1 MSASVNR
8 QESPP
13 LQAAEQGWGRRL
25 QLVAMIVLGLVFAG
39 LTVYHLV
46 FKDESL
52 VDARRLAALRDQELG
67 KKLPSS
73 GDWPQW
79 RGPNR
84 DGIAT
89 AKETLMTWGESGPL
103 RLWEQ
108 PVGKGYGTVAVA
120 GGRVY
125 LLMQDGG
132 NESCVCWDARTG
144 TELWRFSY
152 AADYRNAYGDG
163 PRATPSVDG
172 DRVYT
177 VGATGIMHCLKTHPA
192 APHGE
197 QVWRH
202 DLLDEFGAANLQWG
216 VSFSP
221 LVAGDLVY
229 ANPGGRGG
237 NSMAAFDKRT
247 GKKRWT
253 AGDDQ
258 AGYSSPVLATIAG
271 RPQIVFFTAAGLVGL
286 TPDKGE
292 ILWRFP
298 WETSYG
304 ANVATPIVAGDYIF
318 ISSGYNRGCAVVH
331 IESAGNDL
339 VANRVYENK
348 NMRNHFSSS
357 VLYRDHI
364 YGFNETLLT
373 CLEFRTGKVLW
384 KQRGFDKGSLLIA
397 DGRLVILGEDG
408 KLGLAAATP
417 DAFRAQASFQVANGR
432 CWSVPALASGLL
444 YVRGENKLMCFDLGA
459 KRAK

>member
-1 MSASVNR
+1 MSVSIDR
-8 QESPP
+8 QESPSSGP
-13 LQAAEQGWGRRL
+13 PRRRKGPRL
-25 QLVAMIVLGLVFAG
+25 QLAAMIMLGLLFVS
-39 LTVYHLV
+39 LTIYHLV

-52 VDARRLAALRDQELG
+52 VDARRLSALRDQELG
-67 KKLPSS
+67 KTTQSS

-84 DGIAT
+84 DGVST
-89 AKETLMTWGESGPL
+89 AKDKLTAWPEIGPR

-108 PVGKGYGTVAVA
+108 PVGKGYATVAVA
-120 GGRVY
+120 AGRAY

-152 AADYRNAYGDG
+152 PADYRNAYGDG
-163 PRATPSVDG
+163 PRATPTVDG
-172 DRVYT
+172 NRVYT
-177 VGATGIMHCLKTHPA
+177 VGATGIMHCLKTHPKTSQ
-192 APHGE
+192 GE
-197 QVWRH
+197 SLWRH
-202 DLLDEFGAANLQWG
+202 DLLAEYGAASLTWG

-229 ANPGGRGG
+229 TNPGGRAG
-237 NSMAAFDKRT
+237 NSMVAFDKLT
-247 GKKRWT
+247 GKQRWAT
-253 AGDDQ
+253 GDDQ

-271 RPQIVFFTAAGLVGL
+271 RPQVVFFTAAGLVGV
-286 TPDKGE
+286 TPDKGD

-304 ANVATPIVAGDYIF
+304 ANVATPIIAGDYIF

-331 IESAGNDL
+331 IERTGDDV

-357 VLYRDHI
+357 VLYKDHI

-373 CLEFRTGKVLW
+373 CMEFRTGKVKW
-384 KQRGFDKGSLLIA
+384 KQRGFEKGSLLIA

-408 KLGLAAATP
+408 KLGLA
-417 DAFRAQASFQVANGR
+417 DASPESYREQASVRVANGR
-432 CWSVPALASGLL
+432 CWSVPALANGLL
-444 YVRGENKLMCFDLGA
+444 YVRDESKLVCFDLRV
-459 KRAK
+459 KE